1 MQQIGVFE
9 QIQLLLKPPE
19 TQRELKK
26 DELREGEMIPCNEVL
41 CFI

>member
-19 TQRELKK
+19 TQRELQK
-26 DELREGEMIPCNEVL
+26 DELHEGEMIPCNVVL